1 MTITTSQPVS
11 PAPPCSTPD
20 ADLLDAFVSGRDEP
34 AFQDLVQRH
43 GPLVMGVCI
52 RVLSHRQDAED
63 AFQATFIVLARRA
76 AKIRKRESL
85 ASWLYGVAYRISL
98 DLARSRQRKERM
110 LTNEPITHDDPFLKL
125 EHEFD
130 KQAVDEELQRL
141 PRDLRTAMVLFY
153 LSGQTSKEI
162 AEELGTTQGTI
173 DGRLKRGRQ
182 QLRVGLTRRGVAM
195 SGMLSLVCVSAEHAT
210 AAVSPTLVNQ
220 TVTAGLAGSAS
231 APIPSEVSSEAIR
244 LAGKEIM
251 RMSLMKT
258 LTSALCFG
266 LLATVG
272 AVCVNAFDG
281 PAGRGPEAALD
292 TRVTGTASQDPS
304 GATEVV
310 QEKVAEN
317 GVTATTGMQ
326 TAASKPSPQTQE
338 PADKKAGRAILEQLR
353 KDFEAKAARL
363 APQVEAASAA
373 SLKARLGGRFN
384 EFESLD
390 QKLMKLLVARNLARW
405 LYLSQRSSLVKRYQL
420 ESEQLASIEEE
431 RRQLRE
437 ETDSLQNSQS
447 RRRDR
452 TETESLMAA
461 ARDNQARDRI
471 AAALSSTTEP
481 IQGGDSLKSLL
492 DFISEVHGFPI
503 IVDKQALQSVGV
515 ESLENITVEEE
526 LSLKDIKLS
535 SAMDIILD
543 QLEGVDEPLDYILEH
558 EVMKITTRA
567 AARVHLE
574 NRVYQ
579 LALTTADPDADQLL
593 DVLKELITVPGASEA
608 SMHMLGQKLVVRHNQ
623 RTQRKLLGL
632 LAKLGIELAD
642 EPTAATTGQ
651 PMPK

>member
-1 MTITTSQPVS
+1 M
-11 PAPPCSTPD
+11 
-20 ADLLDAFVSGRDEP
+20 LDAFVSGRDEP

-272 AVCVNAFDG
+272 AVSVSYTHLTL
-281 PAGRGPEAALD
+281 P
-292 TRVTGTASQDPS
+292 
-304 GATEVV
+304 
-310 QEKVAEN
+310 
-317 GVTATTGMQ
+317 TT
-326 TAASKPSPQTQE
+326 PY
-338 PADKKAGRAILEQLR
+338 
-353 KDFEAKAARL
+353 
-363 APQVEAASAA
+363 V
-373 SLKARLGGRFN
+373 
-384 EFESLD
+384 
-390 QKLMKLLVARNLARW
+390 
-405 LYLSQRSSLVKRYQL
+405 
-420 ESEQLASIEEE
+420 
-431 RRQLRE
+431 
-437 ETDSLQNSQS
+437 
-447 RRRDR
+447 
-452 TETESLMAA
+452 
-461 ARDNQARDRI
+461 
-471 AAALSSTTEP
+471 
-481 IQGGDSLKSLL
+481 
-492 DFISEVHGFPI
+492 
-503 IVDKQALQSVGV
+503 
-515 ESLENITVEEE
+515 
-526 LSLKDIKLS
+526 
-535 SAMDIILD
+535 
-543 QLEGVDEPLDYILEH
+543 
-558 EVMKITTRA
+558 
-567 AARVHLE
+567 
-574 NRVYQ
+574 
-579 LALTTADPDADQLL
+579 
-593 DVLKELITVPGASEA
+593 
-608 SMHMLGQKLVVRHNQ
+608 
-623 RTQRKLLGL
+623 
-632 LAKLGIELAD
+632 
-642 EPTAATTGQ
+642 
-651 PMPK
+651 